1 MAVSSVGGVAGAT
14 VNQDEFLRLF
24 VAQLKN
30 QSPMD
35 PLKGHEF
42 IAQLAQFS
50 SLEQLTN
57 LNSSFA
63 DSLKF
68 EQLLGAGNLIGKRA
82 AYIDATSDTGSS
94 EGVVSGTTI
103 SNGTTSIVIGNRNI
117 PISNITGIFENN

>member
-1 MAVSSVGGVAGAT
+1 MAVSSVGSVASST

-30 QSPMD
+30 QNPMD

-57 LNSSFA
+57 LNTSFA
-63 DSLKF
+63 EEFKF
-68 EQLLGAGNLIGKRA
+68 QQLLGGGDLIGRNA
-82 AYIDATSDTGSS
+82 RYVDTVLGDIGEGLIQGSKITD
-94 EGVVSGTTI
+94 GITTVTI
-103 SNGTTSIVIGNRNI
+103 NNQDI
-117 PISNITGIFENN
+117 PITDLIGIF

>member
-1 MAVSSVGGVAGAT
+1 MDVSSVSGAASSA
-14 VNQDEFLRLF
+14 VNKDEFLRLF

-30 QSPMD
+30 QSPLD

-50 SLEQLTN
+50 SVEQLTN

-63 DSLKF
+63 DEFKF
-68 EQLLGAGNLIGKRA
+68 QQLLGGGDLIGRK
-82 AYIDATSDTGSS
+82 ATYVD
-94 EGVVSGTTI
+94 TI
-103 SNGTTSIVIGNRNI
+103 SGDIGEGIIQGSKITDGSTSVVIQNKEI

>member
-1 MAVSSVGGVAGAT
+1 MNVSSVGNNGVS
-14 VNQDEFLRLF
+14 QDAFLQLF
-24 VAQLKN
+24 IAQLKN
-30 QSPMD
+30 QDPMSP
-35 PLKGHEF
+35 LEGSEF

-82 AYIDATSDTGSS
+82 AYLDTASDTGSS
-94 EGVVSGTTI
+94 EGVISGTTI
-103 SNGTTSIVIGNRNI
+103 NNGTTSVVIQNKEI
-117 PISNITGIFENN
+117 PLSNITGIFENN